1 MEKVFGI
8 IPSGSGAYIFIWVVS
23 AVILLVLV
31 GVIGLFAFFGYQS
44 KHAAFTVSDEGL
56 RIGPGIYGRF
66 IPKEDIRTEEV
77 RAVNLNIENAYKPK
91 WRTNGAGLPGF
102 SVGWFKLQNN
112 EKALLF
118 VTDRSSVV
126 YIPTTDNYS
135 VLLSVKDAPD
145 FIDTLRHW
153 D

>member
-8 IPSGSGAYIFIWVVS
+8 IPSSSGVYTFIWVFGV
-23 AVILLVLV
+23 VMVLVLV
-31 GVIGLFAFFGYQS
+31 GVIVMFAFFGYQS

-66 IPKEDIRTEEV
+66 IPREDIRAEEV
-77 RAVNLNIENAYKPK
+77 RAINLNIESAYKPR

-118 VTDRSSVV
+118 VTDRANVV
-126 YIPTTDNYS
+126 YIPTTENYS
-135 VLLSVKDAPD
+135 VLLSVEDGPGFVAA
-145 FIDTLRHW
+145 LQR
-153 D
+153 

>member
-1 MEKVFGI
+1 MERVFGI
-8 IPSGSGAYIFIWVVS
+8 IPAASGAYIFLWVFSVVL
-23 AVILLVLV
+23 AAILI
-31 GVIGLFAFFGYQS
+31 GVIVLFAFFGYQAG
-44 KHAAFTVSDEGL
+44 HARFTVSDEGL
-56 RIGPGIYGRF
+56 RLGPGIYSRF
-66 IPKEDIRTEEV
+66 IPKEDVRAEEV
-77 RAVNLNIENAYKPK
+77 RAVNLNIESAYKPK

-126 YIPTTDNYS
+126 YIPTTENYS
-135 VLLSVKDAPD
+135 VLLSVKDAAG
-145 FIDTLRHW
+145 FVDTLQHW

>member
-8 IPSGSGAYIFIWVVS
+8 IPSTSGAYIFIWVFSV
-23 AVILLVLV
+23 VIVLILV
-31 GVIGLFAFFGYQS
+31 GLIGLFAFFGYQS
-44 KHAAFTVSDEGL
+44 KNATFAVSDEGL

-66 IPKEDIRTEEV
+66 IPKEDIRTAEV
-77 RAVNLNIENAYKPK
+77 RAINMNTESAYKPK
-91 WRTNGAGLPGF
+91 WRANGAGLPGF

-118 VTDRSSVV
+118 VTDRTNVV

-135 VLLSVKDAPD
+135 VLLSVKDAPG
-145 FIDTLRHW
+145 FVAALQRW

>member
-8 IPSGSGAYIFIWVVS
+8 IPSGSGAYIFIWISSVVI
-23 AVILLVLV
+23 VLILV

-44 KHAAFTVSDEGL
+44 RHANFAVSDEGL

-66 IPKEDIRTEEV
+66 IPKEEIRTAEV
-77 RAVNLNIENAYKPK
+77 RAVNMNIENSYKPK

-118 VTDRSSVV
+118 VTDRTNVV

-135 VLLSVKDAPD
+135 VLLSVKDTAEFVD
-145 FIDTLRHW
+145 ALQRW

>member
-8 IPSGSGAYIFIWVVS
+8 IPSSSGVYTFIWVFGV
-23 AVILLVLV
+23 VMVLVLV
-31 GVIGLFAFFGYQS
+31 GLIALFAFFGYQS
-44 KHAAFTVSDEGL
+44 KNATFTVGDDGL
-56 RIGPGIYGRF
+56 RIGPGIYSRF
-66 IPKEDIRTEEV
+66 IPREDIRTAEV
-77 RAVNLNIENAYKPK
+77 RTVNLNIENAYKPK

-118 VTDRSSVV
+118 VTDRTNVV
-126 YIPTTDNYS
+126 YIPTTENYS

-145 FIDTLRHW
+145 FIETLQRW